1 MRQLAAR
8 AAPSYVCD
16 CRRPSALG
24 NMIKSLQIQFCIP
37 CDIPP
42 ASVALYTKSPTIFTD
57 SRGQTTKQTEKETH
71 TEAAPDTL
79 LPNLQIRMYSLRKT
93 KYFSASVRL
102 VDSLGSL

>member
-1 MRQLAAR
+1 MKQLAAR

-42 ASVALYTKSPTIFTD
+42 ASVPLYTKSPTIFTD
-57 SRGQTTKQTEKETH
+57 SRAKLLNKQKKKLTPKQ
-71 TEAAPDTL
+71 P
-79 LPNLQIRMYSLRKT
+79 PIRFYLTS
-93 KYFSASVRL
+93 KYECIPYVKQSTSMHPSDWL
-102 VDSLGSL
+102 TP